1 MMVFNWVRS
10 VSVASALLLAVSG
23 ISTQAVAT
31 PLIGAAA
38 SGIAPQS
45 DIVQIASK
53 RRAPPKSAS
62 KAKRNRN
69 NAAIGAAIG
78 LGVLGVAAAAAA
90 SQNRRG
96 VYYSDDYYGYPTDAW
111 GRPVR
116 VRPQPQYIYEEDRWG
131 RPVQRGWR
139 QPAYGYGYQRQDPWA
154 ERRARDSAR
163 AQREALRQQRW
174 AQEQDWRAQQNWQGR
189 QQWRGPVY
197 GQPNSDFRFDPYQG
211 FGSQRELD
219 RARGG
224 T

>member
-1 MMVFNWVRS
+1 MLSLNWIRS
-10 VSVASALLLAVSG
+10 ISVGSALLLAASG
-23 ISTQAVAT
+23 VSTQAVAT
-31 PLIGAAA
+31 PLVGAGA

-45 DIVQIASK
+45 DIVQVASK
-53 RRAPPKSAS
+53 RRAPPKHAS

-78 LGVLGVAAAAAA
+78 LGVLGIAAAAAA

-96 VYYSDDYYGYPTDAW
+96 VYYSDDYYGHPTDAW

-116 VRPQPQYIYEEDRWG
+116 VRPYQQQFYEEDRWG

-139 QPAYGYGYQRQDPWA
+139 QPAYGYGYQDHDPWA
-154 ERRARDSAR
+154 ERRARDAAR
-163 AQREALRQQRW
+163 AQREAARQQRW
-174 AQEQDWRAQQNWQGR
+174 AQEQQWRQQQQWQGR
-189 QQWRGPVY
+189 PQYRGPIYV
-197 GQPNSDFRFDPYQG
+197 QPNVDSRLDPYQG
-211 FGSQRELD
+211 WGSQRELD